1 MKVLIVGAG
10 GRCHAI
16 ALALSKSLHVSEIY
30 CAPGN
35 AGIAQIAKL
44 VPIKETDVKA
54 LKEFA
59 FKNKID
65 LTVVGPEMAL
75 AAGIVDEFMSAGLK
89 IFGPT
94 KKAAEIETSKSYA
107 KELMKKYHIPTAG
120 YEVFTDY
127 EKAIN
132 YVRGHSLPIV
142 LKYDGLAAGKGVVIA
157 TTLKEAEE
165 TLKDML
171 IDEEFGS
178 SSVVIEDYLE
188 GPEFSF
194 MCFVSNDKVYPME
207 VSQDHKRAYDNDL
220 GPNTGGMGAYSGV
233 PIITDSDKEYALKK
247 IMEPT
252 ALALMTEGRPFKGV
266 LYGALMKTKDGI
278 KVIEFN
284 ARFGDP
290 ETEVVLPKLK
300 NDLFEVF
307 CDIIDG
313 NKVELTFDPMY
324 YLGVVLASKGY
335 PSSYEK
341 GFLIE
346 GLSDVNGIVY
356 HMGTKEEDG
365 KYYTNGGRVL
375 IVVVSGK
382 TLLEAQQN
390 ANLEVSKIKCSNLY
404 HRTDI
409 GYRSL

>member
-16 ALALSKSLHVSEIY
+16 ALALSKSKYVSEIY

-35 AGIAQIAKL
+35 AGIAQIAPL
-44 VPIKETDVKA
+44 VPIKETDVEA
-54 LKEFA
+54 LKAFA
-59 FKNKID
+59 IKQKID

-75 AAGIVDEFMSAGLK
+75 AAGIVDEFNAAGLK

-107 KELMKKYHIPTAG
+107 KDLMKKYHIPTAS

-157 TTLKEAEE
+157 TTLEEAEE

-194 MCFVSNDKVYPME
+194 MCFVSM
-207 VSQDHKRAYDNDL
+207 
-220 GPNTGGMGAYSGV
+220 
-233 PIITDSDKEYALKK
+233 I
-247 IMEPT
+247 
-252 ALALMTEGRPFKGV
+252 
-266 LYGALMKTKDGI
+266 
-278 KVIEFN
+278 
-284 ARFGDP
+284 RFI
-290 ETEVVLPKLK
+290 LW
-300 NDLFEVF
+300 
-307 CDIIDG
+307 
-313 NKVELTFDPMY
+313 
-324 YLGVVLASKGY
+324 
-335 PSSYEK
+335 
-341 GFLIE
+341 
-346 GLSDVNGIVY
+346 
-356 HMGTKEEDG
+356 
-365 KYYTNGGRVL
+365 R
-375 IVVVSGK
+375 
-382 TLLEAQQN
+382 
-390 ANLEVSKIKCSNLY
+390 
-404 HRTDI
+404 
-409 GYRSL
+409 